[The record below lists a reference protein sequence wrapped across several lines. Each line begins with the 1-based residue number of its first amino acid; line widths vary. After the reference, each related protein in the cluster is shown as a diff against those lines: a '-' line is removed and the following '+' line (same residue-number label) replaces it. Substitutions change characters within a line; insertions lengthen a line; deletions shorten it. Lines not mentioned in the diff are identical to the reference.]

1 MGIPS
6 RMLAISFFLGL
17 LLIKSSAGQ
26 ASVGQEC
33 WSSANGV
40 VSGGC
45 ASGTQCGPWLPN
57 GGSWNGND
65 AWYCLNTN
73 TLASGASCNYDAKIG
88 YCASGL
94 SCSGTC
100 GTCSS
105 SDSTDATTGTGSTE
119 TTTTA
124 VCTVYA
130 GDICND
136 NVVGSAGGY
145 PKSCCDGL
153 TCTAAANSTR
163 TSLCGGS
170 DIPTGSRCLA
180 TSVSGVSATCTSDSA
195 CQCTSSTDISTCTCN
210 LYTDQEACSQSGFGY
225 RSMCY
230 NGDVQQQI
238 KGTACCDSVTTHYCI
253 ASDEKPTGQA
263 EYDRYCMPYKLA
275 AGATCGLNSAT
286 NWTGACDSASG
297 LECSSGVCVTTP
309 STSTAPSTSTGTA
322 TPAATTATCEETG
335 NTCFENGAVTKTC
348 CSGNCDGDW
357 PIGGNGVMGYVGSG
371 NCL

>member
-1 MGIPS
+1 
-6 RMLAISFFLGL
+6 
-17 LLIKSSAGQ
+17 LIKSSAGQ

-45 ASGTQCGPWLPN
+45 ASGTQCGPWLPP
-57 GGSWNGND
+57 GGTATSWDGVSP
-65 AWYCLNTN
+65 WYCLNTN

-94 SCSGTC
+94 SCCSGTC
-100 GTCSS
+100 STCSTDSTDSS
-105 SDSTDATTGTGSTE
+105 SDSTTTGTGTTE
-119 TTTTA
+119 ATTTA
-124 VCTVYA
+124 ACTIYA
-130 GDICND
+130 GEICD
-136 NVVGSAGGY
+136 DTVVGSAGGY

-170 DIPTGSRCLA
+170 DIVDGSRCLA
-180 TSVSGVSATCTSDSA
+180 TSVSGVTATCTSDSA
-195 CQCTSSTDISTCTCN
+195 CQCTDSTDASTCTCT
-210 LYTDQEACSQSGFGY
+210 LYTDQAACSQSGFGY

-263 EYDRYCMPYKLA
+263 EYDRYCMPYKLTE
-275 AGATCGLNSAT
+275 GATCGLNSAT
-286 NWTGACDSASG
+286 NFAGACDSSQG
-297 LECSSGVCVTTP
+297 LECSSSGVCATTP
-309 STSTAPSTSTGTA
+309 TTSAAPTTTTGTT
-322 TPAATTATCEETG
+322 TPAATTATCEVAG
-335 NTCFENGAVTKTC
+335 QACFANGVVTKTC

-357 PIGGNGVMGYVGSG
+357 PIGGNGVMGYTGTG